1 MRMRMFNQIKTGK
14 FETFL
19 FLMLLKYFFY
29 NNTNTQEINTT
40 CAQYPNHNSVRD
52 WGKIK
57 YNKIII

>member
-1 MRMRMFNQIKTGK
+1 MPISGK
-14 FETFL
+14 IPNIFVSDVVE
-19 FLMLLKYFFY
+19 MFFY

-40 CAQYPNHNSVRD
+40 CAQCPNHNSIRD